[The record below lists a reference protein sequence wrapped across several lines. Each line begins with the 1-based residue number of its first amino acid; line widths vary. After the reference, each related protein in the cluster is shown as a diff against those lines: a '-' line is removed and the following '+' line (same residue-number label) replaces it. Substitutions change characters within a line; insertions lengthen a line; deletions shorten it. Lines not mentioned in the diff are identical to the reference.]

1 MSDGVLPW
9 VGVAALLGG
18 AVGLWCARWLRSQ
31 AYRYEDEVDLPTRR
45 VGWVV
50 LACVLLPALL
60 VLARPDQPLLV
71 TVQSVAAIAL
81 VVLGA
86 IDIDV
91 FRLPDMITYPLAAG
105 VVVGLLGAA
114 LVADDVDAWVRAL
127 ISGLALGGFYLVLV
141 LVGGGAGM
149 GLGDAKLAP
158 SLGMLLGHLSWAHV
172 LLGTLSSF
180 LLAGVAAAY
189 LVVFTGAGR
198 KSHLAFGPYL
208 VAGTLLVLVAPAVGA
223 LLQEIS

>member
-1 MSDGVLPW
+1 MSDDVLPGI
-9 VGVAALLGG
+9 GVAALLGG
-18 AVGLWCARWLRSQ
+18 AVGLWCSRWLRSQ
-31 AYRYEDEVDLPTRR
+31 AYRYEDELELRTRR

-50 LACVLLPALL
+50 PACALLPVLL
-60 VLARPDQPLLV
+60 VLARPDQLPLV
-71 TVQSVAAIAL
+71 AVQSVAAIAL

-91 FRLPDMITYPLAAG
+91 FRLPDMITYPLVAG
-105 VVVGLLGAA
+105 VMVGLLGAA

-127 ISGLALGGFYLVLV
+127 LAGLALGGFYLILV
-141 LVGGGAGM
+141 LIGGGAGM

-158 SLGMLLGHLSWAHV
+158 SLGMLLGHLSWGHV
-172 LLGTLSSF
+172 LLGSIVAF
-180 LLAGVAAAY
+180 LLAAVAAVY

-208 VAGTLLVLVAPAVGA
+208 VAGTLLVLVAPALGHLVP
-223 LLQEIS
+223 EI